1 MTEVASELNKS
12 TTLQVSCSVLS
23 RKPKLI
29 AYDTYCHTSD
39 FCVHECMHVHVNLV
53 YTKPPCS
60 CVVCVSHIR
69 KQVLLPLLKILLIF
83 SYFSRKLAFKTDAK
97 SEESVIFVFF
107 YRVKVW
113 TVMSPTKMTTM
124 TSKYSY

>member
-12 TTLQVSCSVLS
+12 TALQVSCSVLS

-60 CVVCVSHIR
+60 CVSLCVSYKETGTFTIAENIVNI
-69 KQVLLPLLKILLIF
+69 QLLQQ
-83 SYFSRKLAFKTDAK
+83 KTGFQDRCK
-97 SEESVIFVFF
+97 
-107 YRVKVW
+107 K
-113 TVMSPTKMTTM
+113 
-124 TSKYSY
+124 